1 MSQTVIILLIIA
13 ALGLA
18 GKNSIV
24 AAAAGI
30 LLVLHLLIN
39 ERAMFFF
46 EEYSLRVGI
55 GIITFAVLIPF
66 STGSIGFQTI
76 LESFKSS
83 VGLVAVFV
91 GIAIAYLGGRGVT
104 LLTGQPQVMIGLLIG
119 TIIGVA
125 FFKGVPVGPLIG
137 AGLVAVLLSLLARP

>member
-66 STGSIGFQTI
+66 STGSIGFQAI

-137 AGLVAVLLSLLARP
+137 AGLVAVLLSLLARS

>member
-1 MSQTVIILLIIA
+1 MTQTAIILLVIA

-18 GKNSIV
+18 GRNSIV

-30 LLVLHLLIN
+30 LLLMHLTLN
-39 ERAMFFF
+39 ERAMFYF
-46 EEYSLRVGI
+46 EEYALRVGI

-66 STGSIGFQTI
+66 STGSIGFQSI

-91 GIAIAYLGGRGVT
+91 GITIAYLGGRGVT
-104 LLTGQPQVMIGLLIG
+104 LLTSQPQVMIGLLIG

-137 AGLVAVLLSLLARP
+137 AGLVAVVLSMLTRP